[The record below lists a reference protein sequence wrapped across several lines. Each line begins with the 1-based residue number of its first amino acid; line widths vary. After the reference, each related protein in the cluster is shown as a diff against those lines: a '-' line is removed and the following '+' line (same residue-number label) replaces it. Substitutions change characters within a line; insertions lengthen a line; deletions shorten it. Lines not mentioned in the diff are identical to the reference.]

1 MESRTAESSGRL
13 QSLDALR
20 GWNMFMLVGGKGLIL
35 ALAAAF
41 GLASDGAFVRQFS
54 HVAWHDG
61 VFWDFVYPL
70 FVFISGV
77 TYPFSRAGQVRRGL
91 TDAQAYRAILKRTF
105 LLVAL
110 GTLGYSRFL
119 STGSFFPWS
128 VLGRIGFAWGVAAVL
143 YVAVSRRAR
152 IFWCAGILVAYWLL
166 LRFVAAPGSP
176 AGADSLAQP
185 YCLVTWLDRYLSVG
199 HPRQYALSVLPMVS
213 TAMLGMF
220 AGEFLRWR
228 PSELSGNRRAL
239 LLAAG
244 GLVLVVVG
252 QLWAHGLG
260 WLSFPIN
267 KMLWS
272 SSLVMAYG
280 GYSVLLLAAFYW
292 IIDVKG
298 FRVWAFPFV
307 VIGTNAILLYVAS
320 QGMVDFGYTAKFL
333 FGGVAGLLPDAW
345 GRVVLAFGFIVV
357 YWTVLLFLYRRKI
370 FFRV

>member
-1 MESRTAESSGRL
+1 MGNDKVVTTGRL

-20 GWNMFMLVGGKGLIL
+20 GWNMFMLVGGKGLVL

-41 GLASDGAFVRQFS
+41 GLAGDSAFVRQLS

-77 TYPFSRAGQVRRGL
+77 TYPFSRAGQIRRGL
-91 TDAQAYRAILKRTF
+91 TDAQAYRAILKRAF

-119 STGSFFPWS
+119 TTGSFFPWS

-143 YVAVSRRAR
+143 YVAVSRRVR

-166 LRFVAAPGSP
+166 LRFVAAPDAP

-228 PSELSGNRRAL
+228 PDSLSGNRRAL
-239 LLAAG
+239 GLAAG
-244 GLVLVVVG
+244 GLVLVVLG

-260 WLSFPIN
+260 WMSIPIN
-267 KMLWS
+267 KNLWT
-272 SSLVMAYG
+272 SSLVLAYG

-298 FRVWAFPFV
+298 FRAWAFPFV
-307 VIGTNAILLYVAS
+307 VIGSNAILLYVAS

-333 FGGVAGLLPDAW
+333 FGGVAGLLSDAW
-345 GRVVLAFGFIVV
+345 GRVVLSFGFIVV
-357 YWTVLLFLYRRKI
+357 YWTLLYVLYRKKV
-370 FFRV
+370 FLRV